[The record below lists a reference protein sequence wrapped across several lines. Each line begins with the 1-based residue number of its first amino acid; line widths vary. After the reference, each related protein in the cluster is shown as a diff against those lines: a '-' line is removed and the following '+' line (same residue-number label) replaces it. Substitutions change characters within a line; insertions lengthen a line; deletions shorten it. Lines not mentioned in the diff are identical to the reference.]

1 LLIFRKTIHLIL
13 FDRTVRLNVF
23 ANNFLHTFTDLHME
37 FDILMHRKSKP
48 NQAKITVYNLS
59 EKSRKLFN
67 EKHQAIEFFAGYDNK
82 PLTIFRGTTTN
93 VLSIKNNVEWRTDF
107 YAGEGQKEFSTIKF
121 SKTYKAGIPISLI
134 LTEVSAAIGLP
145 VVLGATGLDELLLSS
160 VTYDGLAKDVLDQIT
175 DDYFLNWSIH
185 HGFLEIVDAGE
196 PPATAAKVIVLRS
209 DTGLL
214 ESPTITEDGI
224 NVVAMLNPEIK
235 PSAII
240 KIEPQQTIT
249 QLGKLM
255 EKKIPS
261 KSAEGL
267 YIVDRAH
274 FIGNNFGGRFDV
286 EIESKIRNVA

>member
-1 LLIFRKTIHLIL
+1 
-13 FDRTVRLNVF
+13 
-23 ANNFLHTFTDLHME
+23 ME